1 MTQSTVS
8 EEMSWRYETLS
19 DYELSWSQRHNV
31 KHELE
36 DDLRVMRNCEM
47 SPHEL
52 YNFQYLID
60 KACGAFEPPYIIEA
74 AFHGISVPT
83 VEQEDLIHFKDWV
96 TRRGLING
104 EDDF

>member
-8 EEMSWRYETLS
+8 EEMTYRYETLS

-36 DDLRVMRNCEM
+36 DDLRVMRNCDM
-47 SPHEL
+47 STREL

-60 KACGAFEPPYIIEA
+60 EAYGASEPPYVIEA
-74 AFHGISVPT
+74 AFHGISIPT
-83 VEQEDLIHFKDWV
+83 VEQEDLIQFKDWV
-96 TRRGLING
+96 SERGLING
-104 EDDF
+104 EEAS